1 MKSLPADSVVFYI
14 NKEFNNDSVTSVK
27 IVKGLYVQGDNNI
40 VDKLIFKDK
49 NAAIDEK
56 LPVIFVSG
64 KKLKKMPECFTDVRG
79 QVTAD
84 YQNYLEKLW
93 VDNLNRKYPVE
104 IHEDVLKTVNKH

>member
-1 MKSLPADSVVFYI
+1 MTFKNCFYI

-64 KKLKKMPECFTDVRG
+64 KKM
-79 QVTAD
+79 
-84 YQNYLEKLW
+84 
-93 VDNLNRKYPVE
+93 NRYVSV
-104 IHEDVLKTVNKH
+104 ILI